1 MANTTYI
8 NNVEI
13 TNGANTTSYLI
24 EPTLF
29 KVATTENSGAT
40 YTTSNLTGFTLLD
53 GVAVQIKFGTT
64 NKNDATI
71 SIGGTTAKP
80 IYYNNAAIVANTLK
94 ANHIYTLVYDGSYWQ
109 VTGDI
114 DTDTWRPIGTG
125 ATDAAA
131 GNHGHGNITKD
142 GKMSGSTAS
151 GTTTTS
157 HLFLRED
164 GTWAKPAYTN
174 NTNTHRPIKMN
185 GTQILGNNTTAL
197 DLVAGSHISL
207 TNNNGAVTIT
217 NTLTASDLGLSSAL
231 RFVGKTTSTMSESFN
246 GVPAGITNY
255 TTPIIGDVVL
265 DSDNNGEYVC
275 TAVTTVD
282 NITTYTWEWLGAENS
297 FKLVQTAVADPT
309 AASTTSTTFIDTIS
323 QDTQGVIT
331 ATKKTLPTASTSVAG
346 IIKIG
351 TTANDAAK
359 GNHTHN
365 YLANTNKGSKT
376 QPIYITGNAA
386 ATCEYMFPIYYDN
399 LTLSNTAPEPGAYCV
414 NGQTNPVTGVTEY
427 GSVLSLPGIGAS
439 TKHYAAQL
447 YISSASGGTSPVHAY
462 IRRLTSTPGWSS
474 WTTLLDNKNTYA
486 ADSNGN
492 TISVA
497 RNTETTLATINGV
510 AVKIKIPASDNTDM
524 YVNVTKAA
532 AAISEGYPLITSTT
546 PTTTATQ
553 NTAIASVSMQVKSV
567 DKNKFELLLGNSTN
581 TTTTGGHYGQLA
593 LYGPTSAGT
602 VIIAAA
608 GTQWKTA
615 TLQAKDGTI
624 AYLDDITTAIG
635 ELDSSL
641 PSGSGAN
648 KTLTALTIT
657 DGKITAATF
666 SDISITRSQISNFSH
681 THNYAGSSSAGGGA
695 TKATI
700 TTVTGSTGIK
710 GYITFAGATS
720 GDNGLVAQ
728 DSLSIYDT
736 MASNVPTAVQLNI
749 GKSQVKGSITL
760 YSATNEGASG
770 NLVPATI
777 TKNTTHTWTLPNAS
791 GTIAL
796 LTDTVANADAW
807 TYARKVYTDLTNAST
822 DVTIN
827 GGASGA
833 AAIGIG
839 IDGTL
844 GVANGG
850 TGVTTSTDIFATYG
864 IEYIVGTQT
873 AATAAWK
880 GTSNSSAIYL
890 GKTIAYKLPYAGT
903 STGATLTLTLADG
916 TTTVSGNV
924 YAGTVQLTT
933 HYGAGSVLIMIWDG
947 SNWRTNPYYNTNTTP
962 YGIRVYRD
970 TVSESAFNDD
980 YPLLI
985 SRSLASAIASTYSN
999 NVYGVINNTDATKI
1013 PTYNLYTGELKA
1025 PSFTGNLTGDVTGNA
1040 DTATKLA
1047 ASKTIWGQNFDGS
1060 ANVTGNMTDVGP
1072 NLKLPADASTDFYF
1086 LKSDSKAAAGYFGKL
1101 ALNTT
1106 YANADLTN
1114 YVLDVLGAVRIKLPN
1129 SSTTSS
1135 RKFIITRGN
1144 DNLNLSISVSGIQ
1157 AYNNTTT
1164 SNLALQYYG
1173 GTLQIGTSDTAT
1185 ATRDMY
1191 GQFTFHSTSGFTYG
1205 GMETGTTNIDR
1216 PIWFMA
1222 ASNTSTLITGRPVY
1236 SSNFKYNPSTN
1247 TLSTG
1252 AITTTGNITSS
1263 GNITATSTITA
1274 ENYNNGIKVARVQ
1287 AWNKTGPYNAGWKR
1301 VCSLTGY
1308 NSYGIGTVYIGG
1320 SWSNSEPTLAAFEIA
1335 FSQANSSFTRIKQT
1349 ICAKKEVPDQIRL
1362 VYSGTGGKWYFDI
1375 HIPERT
1381 ASNKVGV
1388 RYITFVGKLTVSE
1401 INDTDDFLDS
1411 EPTTATITRELISS
1425 KDQPTITVDL
1435 TSTTIGSFTG
1445 ANMTTG
1451 VSGTLPIASGGTGV
1465 TSFTKD
1471 CVIVS
1476 DGATTPKLESR
1487 GLKVTGATNAAVT
1500 VTVNNTNSDLTISPN
1515 GTGTMTLSSTSGA
1528 TTVSTTNGA
1537 LTVKSTGTGAVAMQA
1552 TSSGNVTVSSTT
1564 GTMTISSTNGNMAI
1578 GPTGTGTNTIK
1589 TNSGTLTI
1597 STTSGNMLLSSGDTI
1612 DISSG
1617 TSKAI
1622 SISAGSSIS
1631 TSSTT
1636 TTSLSATTTMTVSG
1650 TQGTTINAG
1659 SNYAIAFKINSVEK
1673 GEFNKN
1679 GMFQL
1684 NSSVTQSTHT
1694 LLVNG
1699 KSAFSDTLGFVT
1711 SVANTL
1717 TETAAIGYNSTDIGF
1732 HFRIGASANALTTMI
1747 LTSTAFYHATTNTG
1761 TLGTSTYRWKE
1772 LYLEAQSTDNS
1783 NGIMFYSSTNLK
1795 GRIWTNTSGG
1805 IGIYGI
1811 DNLYFRTSL
1820 TDTTK
1825 GMQLSTTNLYP
1836 STNDGIDLGSTTNEW
1851 KYTYSKKFI
1860 VEQHV
1865 TMEWNATDQSLDF
1878 IFA

>member
-1 MANTTYI
+1 MASTTYI

-29 KVATTENSGAT
+29 QVATTEDSGAT
-40 YTTSNLTGFTLLD
+40 YTTANLAGFTLIT
-53 GVAVQIKFGTT
+53 GATIQIKFGTA
-64 NKNDATI
+64 NKANATLNI
-71 SIGGTTAKP
+71 SSTGAKA
-80 IYYNNAAIVANTLK
+80 IWYNNTTIAANTLK
-94 ANHIYTLVYDGSYWQ
+94 VNHVYALTYDGTQWQ
-109 VTGDI
+109 VNGDI
-114 DTDTWRPIGTG
+114 DTWRPIGTG

-164 GTWAKPAYTN
+164 GTWAKPAYTT

-207 TNNNGAVTIT
+207 TNNNGAVTIA

-255 TTPIIGDVVL
+255 TTPIVGDVVL

-282 NITTYTWEWLGAENS
+282 NITTYTWEWLGAESS
-297 FKLVQTAVADPT
+297 FKLVQTAVTDPT

-351 TTANDAAK
+351 TTENDAAK

-376 QPIYITGNAA
+376 QPIYITSNAA

-399 LTLSNTAPEPGAYCV
+399 LTLSSTAPEPGAYCV
-414 NGQTNPVTGVTEY
+414 NGQTNPVTGATEY

-439 TKHYAAQL
+439 TKYYAAQL
-447 YISSASGGTSPVHAY
+447 YISSASGDTSPVHAY

-553 NTAIASVSMQVKSV
+553 NTAIASVSMRVNSI
-567 DKNKFELLLGNSTN
+567 DKNKFELLLGNSTS

-641 PSGSGAN
+641 PSGSGAD

-720 GDNGLVAQ
+720 GDNGLVTQ

-777 TKNTTHTWTLPNAS
+777 TKNTTRTWTLPNAS

-796 LTDTVANADAW
+796 LTDTVASADAW

-827 GGASGA
+827 GGASDA

-850 TGVTTSTDIFATYG
+850 TGVTTSTDIFATYS

-880 GTSNSSAIYL
+880 GNSNSSAIYL

-947 SNWRTNPYYNTNTTP
+947 SNWRTNPYYNTNTNTATRQNVRTTDAN
-962 YGIRVYRD
+962 Y
-970 TVSESAFNDD
+970 S
-980 YPLLI
+980 LLFADPI
-985 SRSLASAIASTYSN
+985 VGTAN
-999 NVYGVINNTDATKI
+999 NNTAYYTYRNDSIYVNPSTGSVYATTFNGALI
-1013 PTYNLYTGELKA
+1013 GNV
-1025 PSFTGNLTGDVTGNA
+1025 TGNITGDVTGNA
-1040 DTATKLA
+1040 DTATNA
-1047 ASKTIWGQNFDGS
+1047 TNDSDGN
-1060 ANVTGNMTDVGP
+1060 AI
-1072 NLKLPADASTDFYF
+1072 
-1086 LKSDSKAAAGYFGKL
+1086 
-1101 ALNTT
+1101 NTT
-1106 YANADLTN
+1106 YVKKVTSTDDAVVRFNGTNGDIQNSGAILT
-1114 YVLDVLGAVRIKLPN
+1114 D
-1129 SSTTSS
+1129 
-1135 RKFIITRGN
+1135 
-1144 DNLNLSISVSGIQ
+1144 
-1157 AYNNTTT
+1157 
-1164 SNLALQYYG
+1164 G
-1173 GTLQIGTSDTAT
+1173 GTLCINPTTAASFNEGIRINQANNGWAEVVIGGSSGSTSGNASTAWLVGRRGTTCGSGKFGAIGDFTIEDNDSTGTGWTLHQGNGGMSLYTNKAKDTASLTIKNVNALEAGKTHWIINALTSAMVATSKNVILLGRANSTKNSGYIGFYYAASSADTNYLTLGFYAADDLIKIFPTGQMSITKDIDSSSTSTGSLITAGGVGIAKTLYVGTGANITGQTVIDRQTAHSTAMGSSQLVVRNSKDASGNYVAIEMQRGSTYTNTTYTSWQFAIEDSGNFHIRNNYKTDNSNLSSEGKYEKDTFYIVRNTGEVHIEGKASSNTVEIRSTAAESHIGFTRTSYNYITAPSGSEIRFQGGTTCDMKYGALIIKPVIDGTNGIGDTTVIYPGVSGKASLGTSDKKWKDIYASGTY
-1185 ATRDMY
+1185 Y
-1191 GQFTFHSTSGFTYG
+1191 GKIQQEESTGNYA
-1205 GMETGTTNIDR
+1205 R
-1216 PIWFMA
+1216 PIWFCYYD
-1222 ASNTSTLITGRPVY
+1222 NGVILGKPGY
-1236 SSNFKYNPSTN
+1236 NNNFTYNPFTRNINFTDNATITVSTDKTLGVN
-1247 TLSTG
+1247 TTTGALTLSSTTGALTIQSSTG
-1252 AITTTGNITSS
+1252 AIKIQNTSTGGITLSS
-1263 GNITATSTITA
+1263 GNTLFI
-1274 ENYNNGIKVARVQ
+1274 
-1287 AWNKTGPYNAGWKR
+1287 NKPTNAP
-1301 VCSLTGY
+1301 
-1308 NSYGIGTVYIGG
+1308 II
-1320 SWSNSEPTLAAFEIA
+1320 
-1335 FSQANSSFTRIKQT
+1335 FT
-1349 ICAKKEVPDQIRL
+1349 
-1362 VYSGTGGKWYFDI
+1362 
-1375 HIPERT
+1375 
-1381 ASNKVGV
+1381 
-1388 RYITFVGKLTVSE
+1388 
-1401 INDTDDFLDS
+1401 
-1411 EPTTATITRELISS
+1411 
-1425 KDQPTITVDL
+1425 
-1435 TSTTIGSFTG
+1435 
-1445 ANMTTG
+1445 
-1451 VSGTLPIASGGTGV
+1451 SGGA
-1465 TSFTKD
+1465 D
-1471 CVIVS
+1471 A
-1476 DGATTPKLESR
+1476 DH
-1487 GLKVTGATNAAVT
+1487 
-1500 VTVNNTNSDLTISPN
+1500 
-1515 GTGTMTLSSTSGA
+1515 
-1528 TTVSTTNGA
+1528 
-1537 LTVKSTGTGAVAMQA
+1537 
-1552 TSSGNVTVSSTT
+1552 
-1564 GTMTISSTNGNMAI
+1564 
-1578 GPTGTGTNTIK
+1578 
-1589 TNSGTLTI
+1589 
-1597 STTSGNMLLSSGDTI
+1597 
-1612 DISSG
+1612 
-1617 TSKAI
+1617 
-1622 SISAGSSIS
+1622 
-1631 TSSTT
+1631 
-1636 TTSLSATTTMTVSG
+1636 
-1650 TQGTTINAG
+1650 
-1659 SNYAIAFKINSVEK
+1659 EK
-1673 GEFNKN
+1673 GRFNIN

-1684 NSSVTQSTHT
+1684 ATSVTQDTHK

-1699 KSAFSDTLGFVT
+1699 NSAFNGRLGFIT
-1711 SVANTL
+1711 AAANTL
-1717 TETAAIGYNSTDIGF
+1717 AETAAIEYNTTGTCIN
-1732 HFRIGASANALTTMI
+1732 FRIGPEADVAKTMK
-1747 LTSTAFYHATTNTG
+1747 LDATAFYHATTNTG
-1761 TLGTSTYRWKE
+1761 TLGTTTYKWKAV
-1772 LYLEAQSTDNS
+1772 YIEAQSNANTE
-1783 NGIMFYSSTNLK
+1783 GLMFYTSTNLR
-1795 GRIWTNTSGG
+1795 GRIGVNTSGG
-1805 IGIYGI
+1805 LGIYGI